1 MRNKNI
7 VEMERLSLF
16 CHICGLFTIFLG
28 LLVVFIDY
36 LNEDFQHIQVGIF
49 IFATGYSFVK
59 ISTKVS
65 NILFEEK
72 WLESEQPKKED
83 KQDLTRNQNI

>member
-1 MRNKNI
+1 MLNKNI
-7 VEMERLSLF
+7 VEMDRLSLF

-28 LLVVFIDY
+28 MLVIFIDF

-49 IFATGYSFVK
+49 IFVTGYAFVK
-59 ISTKVS
+59 ISTKIS

-72 WLESEQPKKED
+72 WLESKQLKKEG
-83 KQDLTRNQNI
+83 K